1 MITNVP
7 YQVRIKFEI
16 LVVSTYKPTNMS
28 YLSVNFPYSKNIHQ
42 LFNFHRPI
50 PYKTHNYL
58 QCIAYSW
65 EVSVSFHCEVF
76 VILPQFC
83 LCLTSISCQ
92 MSVWFLG
99 QVDMRFRYLDFF
111 IKLCQLH
118 QHHLPSWSFT
128 ACEFNFQ
135 QKRGEIWE
143 KYCGILQVSTWQDKI
158 QRGILGSVCPNWILE
173 GQFQKFSYQ
182 HM

>member
-65 EVSVSFHCEVF
+65 DVSVSFHCEVF

-99 QVDMRFRYLDFF
+99 QVEYTIQISWLF
-111 IKLCQLH
+111 H
-118 QHHLPSWSFT
+118 QTMSTSPTSLPSWSFT
-128 ACEFNFQ
+128 ACELKFQ
-135 QKRGEIWE
+135 QKG
-143 KYCGILQVSTWQDKI
+143 KKYGKSVVSYCGIL
-158 QRGILGSVCPNWILE
+158 
-173 GQFQKFSYQ
+173 
-182 HM
+182 